1 MITQIQGYIYIRE
14 HTSYDY
20 YDLCKLGK
28 TINIPDRDSQYATG
42 EIKRGQF
49 SYVYEVNHKQL
60 SIIERLLQYEL
71 KEYNVIHDGGTEFY
85 NKIIIGQKI
94 INIFQKYRI
103 EYRQLNDVDISN
115 LIRTQRIRK
124 ILNKINIHDLI
135 NILKTMRK
143 NNIEIYNWKPREY
156 QQEIINYCKNELL
169 ENNKIYIELPTGGGK
184 SFIVYNLLRILQSEF
199 IIILSPRKII
209 NSQNISFKYLQLLNK
224 TFKVFD
230 YSINDDIEDFI
241 SSYGNKILICCTQSI
256 KKIYNFIKNISNVS
270 IWFDEAHWGV
280 EEWINKLTDNL
291 EFNYLLTDT
300 INIKYKIFTSASPDK
315 QTVNKNINIFGKLYS
330 PIKVNEL
337 IKLNWLTP
345 IKPYIYSE
353 NKDNI
358 NKVNYILSE
367 FTNKNRNFG
376 FSFHNYQPNAFNLF
390 YDHYNEY
397 KNNRTN
403 IKPFLLIGDDFNE
416 KKEPRLNYIS
426 LDYSYKNISTFEQN
440 NNSIAYVVAKYS
452 IGYDFNK
459 IDFISLTD
467 RKLSIK
473 DIIQSIG
480 RGIRPDELGIDGR
493 NLNKILMILLPIYI
507 DFNEDLKTEYGRI
520 IDVLKY
526 LLYDVE
532 ISIDEFEFIQKT
544 MSSLPSENI
553 GNFKKYNGLENIK
566 AIILDLLE
574 YDRIENLR
582 KEMTYG
588 RAKNILSEKNI
599 KSKKEYFELC
609 KTDLRFY
616 ENPDEIYSGQF
627 ENWVKYFGITKI
639 YYDFKTCK
647 NKIHEYLTKYP
658 EIKKNH
664 LDLSSVAIKLCEI
677 DENFP
682 SPELWCDYYAI
693 NNLIEIINI
702 NQKKKKRNLCI
713 F

>member
-1 MITQIQGYIYIRE
+1 MFGYIYIRE
-14 HTSYDY
+14 HTSYDNY
-20 YDLCKLGK
+20 NLCKLGK
-28 TINIPDRDSQYATG
+28 TMNIPERDSQYATS
-42 EIKRGQF
+42 EIKRGKF
-49 SYVYEVNHKQL
+49 SYVYEVNDKQL

-71 KEYNVIHDGGTEFY
+71 KEYNIRYDGGTEFY
-85 NKIIIGQKI
+85 DKIITEQIKD
-94 INIFQKYRI
+94 IFKKYRI
-103 EYRQLNDVDISN
+103 EYRQLNDEDISN
-115 LIRTQRIRK
+115 LMRHQRIRK
-124 ILNKINIHDLI
+124 ILNKINIRNLI
-135 NILKTMRK
+135 NFLKTVRK
-143 NNIEIYNWKPREY
+143 NDINMYNWKPREY
-156 QQEIINYCKNELL
+156 QQEIINYCTNELL

-199 IIILSPRKII
+199 IIIFSPRKII

-230 YSINDDIEDFI
+230 YSINNNIEDFI
-241 SSYGNKILICCTQSI
+241 ISNGNKILICCTQSV
-256 KKIYNFIKNISNVS
+256 KKIYNFIKNISNIS
-270 IWFDEAHWGV
+270 IWFDEAHWGI
-280 EEWINKLTDNL
+280 EEWINKLSDNL

-315 QTVNKNINIFGKLYS
+315 QLVNENINIFGKLYS

-337 IKLNWLTP
+337 IKLKWLTP

-353 NKDNI
+353 NKENI

-397 KNNRTN
+397 KNNITN

-416 KKEPRLNYIS
+416 KKESKLNYIS
-426 LDYSYKNISTFEQN
+426 LDYYYRDVKTFEEN
-440 NNSIAYVVAKYS
+440 INSIAYVVAKYS

-480 RGIRPDELGIDGR
+480 RGIRSDELGIDGK
-493 NLNKILMILLPIYI
+493 NLNKLLMILLPIYVN
-507 DFNEDLKTEYGRI
+507 FNEDLKTEYSRI

-532 ISIDEFEFIQKT
+532 IPLDEFEFIQKIVY
-544 MSSLPSENI
+544 SPPLENI
-553 GNFKKYNGLENIK
+553 GNFKKYNGLENIQ
-566 AIILDLLE
+566 AVILDLLE
-574 YDRIENLR
+574 YDRIINLR

-616 ENPDEIYSGQF
+616 ENPNEIYSGQF
-627 ENWVKYFGITKI
+627 ENWVKYLGIPKI
-639 YYDFKTCK
+639 YYNFQTCK
-647 NKIHEYLTKYP
+647 NKIDEYLIKYP
-658 EIKKNH
+658 EIKNNH
-664 LDLSSVAIKLCEI
+664 LDLSSITIKLCEI

-682 SPELWCDYYAI
+682 SSELWCDYYNL
-693 NNLIEIINI
+693 NNLNELINI
-702 NQKKKKRNLCI
+702 NNKKKKRNLCI